1 MCVASMA
8 TQFFAGEV
16 PNLKLNSPRKDDE
29 SPENLGTMARRIM
42 AEPEDQDMDEAGDGF
57 APLLKLEGG
66 SLVRCLPPICACSAR
81 TLSSTRN
88 DCSCNSNSRSEA
100 PQMPRRSQTSI

>member
-29 SPENLGTMARRIM
+29 SPEHLGTMARRIM
-42 AEPEDQDMDEAGDGF
+42 AESEDQDMGETGDPF

-66 SLVRCLPPICACSAR
+66 SLVRCLPPIENTVC
-81 TLSSTRN
+81 
-88 DCSCNSNSRSEA
+88 
-100 PQMPRRSQTSI
+100 